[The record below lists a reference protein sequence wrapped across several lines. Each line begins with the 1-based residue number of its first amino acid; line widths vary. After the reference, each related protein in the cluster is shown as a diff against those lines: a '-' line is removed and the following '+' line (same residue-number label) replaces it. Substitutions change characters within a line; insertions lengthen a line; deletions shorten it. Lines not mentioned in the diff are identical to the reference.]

1 MDPQEANGTEQS
13 LLGKRRLDDTD
24 FANKGG
30 DPSKLDWNEL
40 NKLDKIAANDNVSE
54 SEFKGVTGGT
64 SLAEGISNQNL
75 KNLINMS
82 GDLVTN
88 TKKSNPVGLNM
99 NAMNN
104 NEDGENIRYVERQYT
119 PNQ

>member
-1 MDPQEANGTEQS
+1 MPEQS

-24 FANKGG
+24 FAANDTKGG
-30 DPSKLDWNEL
+30 DTNKIDWNEL
-40 NKLDKIAANDNVSE
+40 NKLDKIANDNVSD
-54 SEFKGVTGGT
+54 SEFKVINNCT

-88 TKKSNPVGLNM
+88 TKKSNPAAQSLNGM
-99 NAMNN
+99 PT
-104 NEDGENIRYVERQYT
+104 EDG
-119 PNQ
+119 